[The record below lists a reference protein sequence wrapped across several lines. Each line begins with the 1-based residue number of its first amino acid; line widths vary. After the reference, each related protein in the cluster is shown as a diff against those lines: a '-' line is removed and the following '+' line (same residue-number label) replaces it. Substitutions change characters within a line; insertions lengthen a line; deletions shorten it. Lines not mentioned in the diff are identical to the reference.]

1 MHGEILGNLKM
12 RGEKVCQT
20 EFLIY
25 LSKGRGVI
33 DDVLRSN
40 LVHGSKQINLKTGVC
55 VGIYES
61 M

>member
-20 EFLIY
+20 KFLIY
-25 LSKGRGVI
+25 LSNGRGVI